1 MMIRILMGALVSG
14 ALCLGLA
21 GHARAGGLE
30 GKPAPS
36 IQIESA
42 DGVAHSVA
50 EVTKGRRS
58 IVIFWASWCP
68 FCKAVMTDLVAEKQ
82 ALGQDVAMIAIN
94 VWDDDDEGDDITPE
108 EVLRNRGLSDFESL
122 RGDDADAKAW
132 GVKGTPGLFV
142 LDANGSVVWDLSAHS
157 YERPQVS
164 DRRAAAAHMSKLWV
178 RDIKAALA
186 SP

>member
-68 FCKAVMTDLVAEKQ
+68 FCKAVMTCPKRATPSSISGSLKPLKPNKMAGGEGCVMKYGAAE
-82 ALGQDVAMIAIN
+82 
-94 VWDDDDEGDDITPE
+94 
-108 EVLRNRGLSDFESL
+108 
-122 RGDDADAKAW
+122 
-132 GVKGTPGLFV
+132 
-142 LDANGSVVWDLSAHS
+142 
-157 YERPQVS
+157 
-164 DRRAAAAHMSKLWV
+164 
-178 RDIKAALA
+178 
-186 SP
+186 